1 MRLQSKRR
9 RKQIV
14 ICLALT
20 LCTLMFLGY
29 WAFLAWEISLDG
41 VALGVVRDKQ
51 AIISRLDAR
60 ALELRQENGTE
71 VGLASQVG
79 YRLRFTLSRST
90 DEELWQQLE
99 PLVEFGLKA
108 AVISVNSEEV
118 AALATREE
126 AEALLLAVRNRF
138 VRQDSSR
145 TAESVRFRQDVSVSE
160 AYRKLD
166 DLVDKETGMNVLLF
180 GRERRLTHTVSRG
193 ESFWSIARLHN
204 LRTSVLQAA
213 NPAVVPERLRI
224 GAALNLVVAE
234 PFLQVEVSEKITY
247 NRAIP
252 FQTTHVADNTLWSWE
267 RRVRTPGRAGSQQLT
282 ARVTTVNGTEERR
295 EILSTLVLSAPT
307 TQVVARGTKNAPT
320 LSTGA
325 FRWPTTGRITSP
337 FGPRWDGFH
346 RGVDI
351 GAPTGTPIT
360 AADSGIV
367 SFAGRNG
374 GYGLMVRIEHGN
386 GYATVYAHASR
397 LLVTESEQV
406 EKGQTIALVGN
417 TGRSFGPHLHFE
429 IISHGR
435 PLDPL
440 RFFR

>member
-1 MRLQSKRR
+1 MQSKRR
-9 RKQIV
+9 RKQIAV
-14 ICLALT
+14 CLALT
-20 LCTLMFLGY
+20 FGTLMFVGS
-29 WAFLAWEISLDG
+29 WVFAAWEVSLDG

-60 ALELRQENGTE
+60 ALELRQENGTDI
-71 VGLASQVG
+71 GLASQVD
-79 YRLRFTLSRST
+79 YRLRFTLSRATT
-90 DEELWQQLE
+90 DELWQQLE
-99 PLVEFGLKA
+99 PLVEFGLRA
-108 AVISVNSEEV
+108 AVINVNGQEV

-126 AEALLLAVRNRF
+126 AEALLAAVQNRF
-138 VRQDSSR
+138 AKPDSNR
-145 TAESVRFRQDVSVSE
+145 AVEAVRFRQEVSVSE
-160 AYRKLD
+160 AYRELD
-166 DLVDKETGMNVLLF
+166 ELVDKDAGMNVLLY

-224 GAALNLVVAE
+224 GTALNLVVAE
-234 PFLQVEVSEKITY
+234 PFLQVEVVEKITY

-252 FQTTHVADNTLWSWE
+252 FQTTQVTDNTLWSWE
-267 RRVRTPGRAGSQQLT
+267 RRIRTPGRSGTQQLT
-282 ARVTTVNGTEERR
+282 ARVTTVNGTEESR
-295 EILSTLVLSAPT
+295 EILSTAVLSPPT

-346 RGVDI
+346 FGVDI

-367 SFAGRNG
+367 SFAGWNG
-374 GYGLMVRIEHGN
+374 GYGMMVRIEHGN
-386 GYATVYAHASR
+386 GYATLYAHASR
-397 LLVTESEQV
+397 ILVTENEQV

-429 IISHGR
+429 IISNGR